1 MHLEDALINTQSRD
15 FVTMI
20 ARAKATEGWLLEQIL
35 KKIKLYNWREGKNLD
50 GDVKVTEVWET
61 LFLKEKNGDI
71 KKKILGLAEQILGLA

>member
-20 ARAKATEGWLLEQIL
+20 ARAKAIEGWLLEQIL

-71 KKKILGLAEQILGLA
+71 KKKS